1 MNNRSIMSHPLV
13 LQAVEFATQGHAA
26 VNQLRKYSQ
35 LPYIVHPL
43 AVMDILL
50 EHCSQEVTPEMLAA
64 AACHD
69 LVEDTHITLDD
80 VRQALGD
87 DVAELVFWLTDVS
100 RPEMGNRRTR
110 KALDNAHTAAAPVAA
125 KNIKIADVIHNVKD
139 ITENDP
145 GFAKVYIREKQA
157 LIDMIGDVDPSML
170 ARANAVIAE
179 CVQILV
185 NRP

>member
-13 LQAVEFATQGHAA
+13 VRAVEFATQGHAA

-87 DVAELVFWLTDVS
+87 QVADLVFWLTDVS
-100 RPEMGNRRTR
+100 KPADGPRRVR
-110 KALDNAHTAAAPVAA
+110 KAIDLVHTAAAPPEA
-125 KNIKIADVIHNVKD
+125 KSIKCADLIDNAPSIATH
-139 ITENDP
+139 DP
-145 GFAKVYIREKQA
+145 GFARVWLKEKA
-157 LIDMIGDVDPSML
+157 NLLEVLHDADPGLL
-170 ARANAVIAE
+170 ARAYDVYSE
-179 CVQILV
+179 CLAKLS
-185 NRP
+185 